1 MSERRTSG
9 FVAGRVLGAPVIVQ
23 PSTLVMLAVLAY
35 IFASTGGQT
44 TARTLSIGFLLAA
57 SLVGSVL
64 LHEVAHA
71 IAARAFGRKVTEI
84 VLTLWGGHTS
94 FDASGLTPLVNGVT
108 ALAGPAMNLVIAGV
122 ARLALDLTNTGGLA
136 GDVLAYVAWAN
147 VLLAV
152 FNVLPGIPMDGGR
165 VLESIVWG
173 ATGNR
178 NKGTLVA
185 AWMGRVVAVAVVVYS
200 FAAPFLQGRR
210 PGLTDIIVALIIF
223 SVLWPAASSAIRY
236 SKAMLQRD
244 GLTVASLMIPA
255 VGVSYTVTVEGS
267 RRAAEAAGVSEIVV
281 LGADDVPAG
290 RFPLDLTD
298 QVPAESR
305 DATSLQSVTT
315 PIPRGAAIE
324 QSAASDVLIPELR
337 QWWGKTDVL
346 VVVDGTSVV
355 GILRLV
361 DVVAALS

>member
-1 MSERRTSG
+1 
-9 FVAGRVLGAPVIVQ
+9 
-23 PSTLVMLAVLAY
+23 MLAV
-35 IFASTGGQT
+35 
-44 TARTLSIGFLLAA
+44 

-71 IAARAFGRKVTEI
+71 IAARAFGRKVSEI

-94 FDASGLTPLVNGVT
+94 FDATGITPLVNGVT

-122 ARLALDLTNTGGLA
+122 ARLVLAVADVGGLA

-147 VLLAV
+147 VLLAA

-173 ATGNR
+173 VTRNR
-178 NKGTLVA
+178 NKGTLAA
-185 AWMGRVVAVAVVVYS
+185 AWMGRVVAIAVVAYS
-200 FAAPFLQGRR
+200 FASPILQGRR
-210 PGLTDIIVALIIF
+210 PGITDIVVALIIF
-223 SVLWPAASSAIRY
+223 SVLWPAASSAITY
-236 SKAMLQRD
+236 SRTMMRRD
-244 GLTVASLMIPA
+244 GLTVAALMVPA
-255 VGVSYTVTVEGS
+255 VGVPYTATVEES
-267 RRAAEAAGVSEIVV
+267 RRIAATAGVTEIVV

-290 RFPLDLTD
+290 RFPLELTD
-298 QVPAESR
+298 QVPPEARE
-305 DATSLQSVTT
+305 DTSLQSVTT
-315 PIPRGAAIE
+315 PIPRGAAVE
-324 QSAASDVLIPELR
+324 QAAAADVLIPELR

>member
-44 TARTLSIGFLLAA
+44 TARTLSIGLLLAA

-178 NKGTLVA
+178 HKGTLVA
-185 AWMGRVVAVAVVVYS
+185 AWVGRFVAVAVVVYS
-200 FAAPFLQGRR
+200 FASPVLQGRR
-210 PGLTDIIVALIIF
+210 PGLTDVVVALIIF

-255 VGVSYTVTVEGS
+255 VGVSYTETVGGS
-267 RRAAEAAGVSEIVV
+267 RRIAEAAEVSEIVV

-298 QVPAESR
+298 QVPVENR

-324 QSAASDVLIPELR
+324 QSATSDVLIPELR